1 MLNFE
6 NTKVAFKLKS
16 NLDLNRA
23 YWLFR
28 VIGSPFIVKLGK
40 AITLAALKL
49 RLPIN
54 FIVKRTIFKQ
64 FCGGENI
71 EECSETITALG
82 AHGIGTI
89 LDYSVEGKTEDD
101 DFERTT
107 QIIIDTIIK
116 ADSQREIPFAVF
128 KITGI
133 SDFGLLE
140 KANNIDSIILYTA
153 YPVTS

>member
-1 MLNFE
+1 VLNFE
-6 NTKVAFKLKS
+6 NTKIAFKLKS

-23 YWLFR
+23 LWLFR

-71 EECSETITALG
+71 EECS
-82 AHGIGTI
+82 
-89 LDYSVEGKTEDD
+89 
-101 DFERTT
+101 
-107 QIIIDTIIK
+107 
-116 ADSQREIPFAVF
+116 
-128 KITGI
+128 
-133 SDFGLLE
+133 
-140 KANNIDSIILYTA
+140 
-153 YPVTS
+153 